1 MLAYLKNG
9 ASVALDFDDYYI
21 QEEWFGADDTLAFT
35 LPASHP
41 QLPDMMCQLSL
52 VDKESGQAFLIT
64 NVDEGDVKAKIDL
77 DEFREQ
83 MFLSYTNGSATAMA
97 TAQQVLPSGWS
108 VQDFSGSTAR
118 RTIEAEGA
126 TALEILQK
134 LPDTYGIAVRFDRKT
149 KRVLLRNPDTMA
161 PSGTYLT
168 EELNLRKRPVRSQTS
183 EGFATRLY
191 AVGKDGVTFASIN
204 GGKNYVENHEYS
216 DRVISAYWKDERYT
230 DPQSLL
236 DDAKKKLSDMAKPA
250 QSYEC
255 DVADLAKID
264 PARFGHLSMEMY
276 QAVTLLD
283 AERGTRLAHRVVQ
296 YKRYPHYP
304 EKNVVT
310 LSTLPGTISGKV
322 EQSYQ
327 AVTNQNSS
335 FQQQLAANLQGVAQ
349 TIVGAKGGSVKFI
362 QDEKGKPTGIL
373 FMDTEDEATAK
384 NILRINHMGL
394 AFSNNGSS
402 GPWTQAITIDGGL
415 ANQWIETWQLTASI
429 IVAGILQSRDGKSF
443 WNLDSGELKL
453 NGSFESSQGN
463 SKFIFENGLLQ
474 LSESD
479 DFIFKVFNGTGTG
492 IIHLKS
498 PKNGCLSEVSG
509 KRYAIFDK
517 TDTDDWQRVLSVDY
531 NFESKDANISLLGK
545 DLSQEGKSK
554 SIALGWST
562 LESGHYPCLFINGH
576 SVIHKEYSG
585 DVVCYAADL
594 PALKRIS
601 GNEVEFVYSSE
612 LKRYVL
618 SAKQKTTFA
627 ENQIREP
634 FKLEERSPLYE
645 RPQNFD

>member
-52 VDKESGQAFLIT
+52 TDKESGQAFLIT
-64 NVDEGDVKAKIDL
+64 NIDEGDVKAKIDL

-83 MFLSYTNGSATAMA
+83 MFLSYTNGSATALA

-362 QDEKGKPTGIL
+362 QDEKGKPTGVL

-443 WNLDSGELKL
+443 WNLDTGELNLNGVFTSLKGRMKAVLDGGSLSYYIDDALALDLDIGDDPLSKVLLRLNGDRTKCQLQANAVHIIAQDGKILGRMGVSEGLDGNL
-453 NGSFESSQGN
+453 NGSLYISRDGDAFHGVNLVSDKIMCG
-463 SKFIFENGLLQ
+463 IYLNGYPFAMS
-474 LSESD
+474 SESD
-479 DFIFKVFNGTGTG
+479 
-492 IIHLKS
+492 
-498 PKNGCLSEVSG
+498 PKPNVIC
-509 KRYAIFDK
+509 
-517 TDTDDWQRVLSVDY
+517 
-531 NFESKDANISLLGK
+531 
-545 DLSQEGKSK
+545 K
-554 SIALGWST
+554 SIQFDEYKGKKVSVEYNATIGKNIFV
-562 LESGHYPCLFINGH
+562 LE
-576 SVIHKEYSG
+576 
-585 DVVCYAADL
+585 
-594 PALKRIS
+594 
-601 GNEVEFVYSSE
+601 
-612 LKRYVL
+612 
-618 SAKQKTTFA
+618 
-627 ENQIREP
+627 
-634 FKLEERSPLYE
+634 
-645 RPQNFD
+645 

>member
-21 QEEWFGADDTLAFT
+21 QEEWFGADDALAFT

-52 VDKESGQAFLIT
+52 TDKESGQAFLIT
-64 NVDEGDVKAKIDL
+64 NIDEGDVKAKIDL

-149 KRVLLRNPDTMA
+149 KRVILRNPDTMA

-362 QDEKGKPTGIL
+362 QDEKGKPTGVL

-443 WNLDSGELKL
+443 WNLDTGELNL
-453 NGSFESSQGN
+453 NGVFTSLKGRMKAVLDGGSLSYYIDDALALDLDIGDDPL
-463 SKFIFENGLLQ
+463 SKVLLRLNGDRTKCQLQANGVYLVTQDGKVRGRMGVSEDLNGNGLTGY
-474 LSESD
+474 LSISRDGEAGHGIELISNSA
-479 DFIFKVFNGTGTG
+479 FTSIYVNG
-492 IIHLKS
+492 
-498 PKNGCLSEVSG
+498 
-509 KRYAIFDK
+509 
-517 TDTDDWQRVLSVDY
+517 
-531 NFESKDANISLLGK
+531 
-545 DLSQEGKSK
+545 
-554 SIALGWST
+554 
-562 LESGHYPCLFINGH
+562 YP
-576 SVIHKEYSG
+576 V
-585 DVVCYAADL
+585 
-594 PALKRIS
+594 
-601 GNEVEFVYSSE
+601 
-612 LKRYVL
+612 VL
-618 SAKQKTTFA
+618 SAGDGKPSITCGGIQFDEYKDKKVSVEYNATIGKNIFV
-627 ENQIREP
+627 
-634 FKLEERSPLYE
+634 LE
-645 RPQNFD
+645 

>member
-35 LPASHP
+35 LPTDHP
-41 QLPDMMCQLSL
+41 QLPDMICQLSL

-64 NVDEGDVKAKIDL
+64 NIDEGDVKAKIDL

-83 MFLSYTNGSATAMA
+83 MFLSYTNGSATALA
-97 TAQQVLPSGWS
+97 TAQQVLPAGWS
-108 VQDFSGSTAR
+108 VQDFSGSTTR

-149 KRVLLRNPDTMA
+149 KRVLLRNPDIMA

-183 EGFATRLY
+183 ESFATRLY

-204 GGKNYVENHEYS
+204 SGKNYVENHEYS

-236 DDAKKKLSDMAKPA
+236 DDAKKKLSEMAKPA

-264 PARFGHLSMEMY
+264 PTRFGHLSMEMY
-276 QAVTLLD
+276 QAVTLMD

-304 EKNVVT
+304 EKNTVT

-327 AVTNQNSS
+327 AVTNPNSS

-362 QDEKGKPTGIL
+362 QDEKGKPIGVL

-394 AFSNNGSS
+394 AFSNKGSS

-443 WNLDSGELKL
+443 WNLETGELVLDGAFTAVKGDYL
-453 NGSFESSQGN
+453 LKMSAAALELLKSEKRCLRIGDVPGDFGGGLEVASPLDDVNTRTLVSNSSVNIFSDEEIAASLRGDIN
-463 SKFIFENGLLQ
+463 ETGMLLLRSKKSQDIGVLMGLLDGINMG
-474 LSESD
+474 LSIYGGNPVIRLGGMNVLEKQGD
-479 DFIFKVFNGTGTG
+479 KINLGCTHIQNLNLMWYRLEDYGITVLGTPDTVKALNATEVK
-492 IIHLKS
+492 LK
-498 PKNGCLSEVSG
+498 
-509 KRYAIFDK
+509 
-517 TDTDDWQRVLSVDY
+517 
-531 NFESKDANISLLGK
+531 
-545 DLSQEGKSK
+545 
-554 SIALGWST
+554 
-562 LESGHYPCLFINGH
+562 
-576 SVIHKEYSG
+576 
-585 DVVCYAADL
+585 
-594 PALKRIS
+594 
-601 GNEVEFVYSSE
+601 
-612 LKRYVL
+612 
-618 SAKQKTTFA
+618 
-627 ENQIREP
+627 
-634 FKLEERSPLYE
+634 
-645 RPQNFD
+645 

>member
-9 ASVALDFDDYYI
+9 ASVALDCDDYYI
-21 QEEWFGADDTLAFT
+21 QEEWFGADDALAFT
-35 LPASHP
+35 LPAEHP

-52 VDKESGQAFLIT
+52 TDKESGQAFLIT
-64 NVDEGDVKAKIDL
+64 NIDEGDVKAKIDL

-83 MFLSYTNGSATAMA
+83 MFLSYTNGSATALA
-97 TAQQVLPSGWS
+97 TAQQVLPAGWS

-134 LPDTYGIAVRFDRKT
+134 LPDTYGIAVRFDRRT
-149 KRVLLRNPDTMA
+149 KRVLLRNPDAMA

-183 EGFATRLY
+183 ESFATRLY

-204 GGKNYVENHEYS
+204 SGKNYVENHEYS

-276 QAVTLLD
+276 QAVTLMD

-327 AVTNQNSS
+327 AVTNPNSS
-335 FQQQLAANLQGVAQ
+335 FQQQLASNLQGVAQ

-362 QDEKGKPTGIL
+362 QDEKGKPIGVL
-373 FMDTEDEATAK
+373 FMDTDNEATAK
-384 NILRINHMGL
+384 NIIRINHMGL
-394 AFSNNGSS
+394 AFSNKGSS

-443 WNLDSGELKL
+443 WNLETGELVLDGTFAAVK
-453 NGSFESSQGN
+453 GDY
-463 SKFIFENGLLQ
+463 LLKMSAAA
-474 LSESD
+474 LEL
-479 DFIFKVFNGTGTG
+479 
-492 IIHLKS
+492 LK
-498 PKNGCLSEVSG
+498 SG
-509 KRYAIFDK
+509 KRCLRIGDVAGDVGGGLEVTSPLDDVNTRTSVSHSRVDIFSN
-517 TDTDDWQRVLSVDY
+517 REIL
-531 NFESKDANISLLGK
+531 ASL
-545 DLSQEGKSK
+545 
-554 SIALGWST
+554 
-562 LESGHYPCLFINGH
+562 
-576 SVIHKEYSG
+576 SG
-585 DVVCYAADL
+585 DINETGMLLLRSKKSQDIGVLMGLLDGINMGLSIYGGNPVIRLGGMNVLEKQGDKINLGCTHIQNLNLMWYRLEDYGITVL
-594 PALKRIS
+594 GTPDTVKAL
-601 GNEVEFVYSSE
+601 NATEVK
-612 LKRYVL
+612 LK
-618 SAKQKTTFA
+618 
-627 ENQIREP
+627 
-634 FKLEERSPLYE
+634 
-645 RPQNFD
+645 

>member
-52 VDKESGQAFLIT
+52 TDKESGQAFLIT
-64 NVDEGDVKAKIDL
+64 NIDEGDVKAKIDL

-168 EELNLRKRPVRSQTS
+168 EELNLRKRPVRSQSS
-183 EGFATRLY
+183 ESFATRLY

-327 AVTNQNSS
+327 AVTNPNSS

-362 QDEKGKPTGIL
+362 QDEKGKPTGVL

-443 WNLDSGELKL
+443 WNLDTGELNL
-453 NGSFESSQGN
+453 NGVFTSLKGRMKAVLDGGSLSYYIDDALALDLDIGDDPLSKVLLRLNGDRTKCQLQANAVHIITQGGKILGRMGVSEGLDGN
-463 SKFIFENGLLQ
+463 LNGNLYISRDGDAFHGVNLVSDKIMCGIY
-474 LSESD
+474 LNGYPFAMSSESD
-479 DFIFKVFNGTGTG
+479 
-492 IIHLKS
+492 
-498 PKNGCLSEVSG
+498 PKPNVIC
-509 KRYAIFDK
+509 
-517 TDTDDWQRVLSVDY
+517 
-531 NFESKDANISLLGK
+531 
-545 DLSQEGKSK
+545 K
-554 SIALGWST
+554 SIQFDEYKDKKVSVEYNATIGKNIFV
-562 LESGHYPCLFINGH
+562 LE
-576 SVIHKEYSG
+576 
-585 DVVCYAADL
+585 
-594 PALKRIS
+594 
-601 GNEVEFVYSSE
+601 
-612 LKRYVL
+612 
-618 SAKQKTTFA
+618 
-627 ENQIREP
+627 
-634 FKLEERSPLYE
+634 
-645 RPQNFD
+645 

>member
-21 QEEWFGADDTLAFT
+21 QEEWFGADDTLAFA
-35 LPASHP
+35 LPPDHP

-52 VDKESGQAFLIT
+52 TDKESGQAFLIT
-64 NVDEGDVKAKIDL
+64 NIDEGDVKAKIDL

-83 MFLSYTNGSATAMA
+83 MFLPYTNGSATALA
-97 TAQQVLPSGWS
+97 TAQQVLPAGWS

-204 GGKNYVENHEYS
+204 SGKNYVENHEYS

-276 QAVTLLD
+276 QAVTLMD

-327 AVTNQNSS
+327 AVTNPNSS
-335 FQQQLAANLQGVAQ
+335 FQQQLASNLQGVAQ

-394 AFSNNGSS
+394 AFSNKGSS

-443 WNLDSGELKL
+443 WNLDTGEIVLDGTFTAVKGDYLLKMSAAALELLERGKRCLRIGDVPGDFGGGLEVTSPLDDVNTRTLVSDSSVDIFSDKEIVASLSGDINETGMLL
-453 NGSFESSQGN
+453 LSSKKSQDIGVLM
-463 SKFIFENGLLQ
+463 GLLDGINMGISIYGGNPVIRLGGMNVLEKQ
-474 LSESD
+474 GDKINLGCTHIQNLNLMWYRLED
-479 DFIFKVFNGTGTG
+479 YGITVLGTPDTVKALNATEVK
-492 IIHLKS
+492 LK
-498 PKNGCLSEVSG
+498 
-509 KRYAIFDK
+509 
-517 TDTDDWQRVLSVDY
+517 
-531 NFESKDANISLLGK
+531 
-545 DLSQEGKSK
+545 
-554 SIALGWST
+554 
-562 LESGHYPCLFINGH
+562 
-576 SVIHKEYSG
+576 
-585 DVVCYAADL
+585 
-594 PALKRIS
+594 
-601 GNEVEFVYSSE
+601 
-612 LKRYVL
+612 
-618 SAKQKTTFA
+618 
-627 ENQIREP
+627 
-634 FKLEERSPLYE
+634 
-645 RPQNFD
+645 

>member
-52 VDKESGQAFLIT
+52 TDKESGQAFLIT
-64 NVDEGDVKAKIDL
+64 NIDEGDVKAKIDL

-83 MFLSYTNGSATAMA
+83 MFLSYTNGSATALA

-168 EELNLRKRPVRSQTS
+168 EELNLRKRPVRSQSS
-183 EGFATRLY
+183 ESFATRLY

-264 PARFGHLSMEMY
+264 PARFGHLSMAMY

-283 AERGTRLAHRVVQ
+283 AERGTRLTHRVVQ

-327 AVTNQNSS
+327 AVTNPNSS

-362 QDEKGKPTGIL
+362 QDEKGKPTGVL

-443 WNLDSGELKL
+443 WNLDTGELNL
-453 NGSFESSQGN
+453 NGVFTSLKGRMKAVLDGGSLSYYIDDALALDLDIGDDPLSKVLLRLNGDRTKCQLQANAVHIITQDGKILGRMGVSEGLDGN
-463 SKFIFENGLLQ
+463 LNGNLYISRDGDAFHGVNLVSDKIMCGIY
-474 LSESD
+474 LNGYPFAMSSESD
-479 DFIFKVFNGTGTG
+479 PKPNVIC
-492 IIHLKS
+492 KS
-498 PKNGCLSEVSG
+498 
-509 KRYAIFDK
+509 IQFDK
-517 TDTDDWQRVLSVDY
+517 YKDKKVSVEYNATIGKNIFVL
-531 NFESKDANISLLGK
+531 E
-545 DLSQEGKSK
+545 
-554 SIALGWST
+554 
-562 LESGHYPCLFINGH
+562 
-576 SVIHKEYSG
+576 
-585 DVVCYAADL
+585 
-594 PALKRIS
+594 
-601 GNEVEFVYSSE
+601 
-612 LKRYVL
+612 
-618 SAKQKTTFA
+618 
-627 ENQIREP
+627 
-634 FKLEERSPLYE
+634 
-645 RPQNFD
+645 

>member
-35 LPASHP
+35 LPAGHP

-126 TALEILQK
+126 TALEILQQ

-149 KRVLLRNPDTMA
+149 KRVLLRNPDNMA

-183 EGFATRLY
+183 ESFATRLY

-204 GGKNYVENHEYS
+204 SGKNYVENHEYS

-236 DDAKKKLSDMAKPA
+236 DDAKKKLSEMAKPA

-276 QAVTLLD
+276 QAVTLMD

-327 AVTNQNSS
+327 AVTNPNSS

-362 QDEKGKPTGIL
+362 QDEKGKPIGVL

-394 AFSNNGSS
+394 AFSNKGSS

-443 WNLDSGELKL
+443 WNLDTGELVLDGTFTAVK
-453 NGSFESSQGN
+453 GGY
-463 SKFIFENGLLQ
+463 LLKMSAAA
-474 LSESD
+474 LEL
-479 DFIFKVFNGTGTG
+479 
-492 IIHLKS
+492 LK
-498 PKNGCLSEVSG
+498 SG
-509 KRYAIFDK
+509 KR
-517 TDTDDWQRVLSVDY
+517 
-531 NFESKDANISLLGK
+531 
-545 DLSQEGKSK
+545 
-554 SIALGWST
+554 
-562 LESGHYPCLFINGH
+562 CLRI
-576 SVIHKEYSG
+576 G
-585 DVVCYAADL
+585 DVPGDFGGGL
-594 PALKRIS
+594 
-601 GNEVEFVYSSE
+601 EV
-612 LKRYVL
+612 
-618 SAKQKTTFA
+618 A
-627 ENQIREP
+627 
-634 FKLEERSPLYE
+634 SPLDDVNTRTLVSNSSVNIFSDKEIVASLRGDINETGMLLLHSKKSQDVGVLMGLLDGINMGLSIYGGNPVIRLGGMNVLE
-645 RPQNFD
+645 KQGDKIKLGCTHIQNLNLMWYRLEDYGITVLGTPDTVKALNATEVKLK

>member
-1 MLAYLKNG
+1 MLCYLKNG

-52 VDKESGQAFLIT
+52 TDKESGQAFLIT
-64 NVDEGDVKAKIDL
+64 NIDEGDVKAKIDL

-168 EELNLRKRPVRSQTS
+168 EELNLRKRPVRSQSS
-183 EGFATRLY
+183 ESFATRLY

-264 PARFGHLSMEMY
+264 PTRFGHLSMEMY
-276 QAVTLLD
+276 QAVTLMD

-443 WNLDSGELKL
+443 WNLDTGEISL
-453 NGSFESSQGN
+453 NGEMNSYGKLLESETRHRIFKGGFASYLDGQATFYVSVSKKSNGTSQSIIN
-463 SKFIFENGLLQ
+463 LYANGKSGMEIEPYVIRF
-474 LSESD
+474 LSESGSILSLNSLV
-479 DFIFKVFNGTGTG
+479 FQSYGKVFAGCGADRIPFVNIERFVFQGRTAKWEQGNDG
-492 IIHLKS
+492 KYHL
-498 PKNGCLSEVSG
+498 V
-509 KRYAIFDK
+509 AI
-517 TDTDDWQRVLSVDY
+517 
-531 NFESKDANISLLGK
+531 
-545 DLSQEGKSK
+545 
-554 SIALGWST
+554 
-562 LESGHYPCLFINGH
+562 
-576 SVIHKEYSG
+576 
-585 DVVCYAADL
+585 
-594 PALKRIS
+594 
-601 GNEVEFVYSSE
+601 
-612 LKRYVL
+612 
-618 SAKQKTTFA
+618 
-627 ENQIREP
+627 
-634 FKLEERSPLYE
+634 
-645 RPQNFD
+645 

>member
-35 LPASHP
+35 LPADHP

-52 VDKESGQAFLIT
+52 TDKESGQAFLIT
-64 NVDEGDVKAKIDL
+64 NIDEGDVKAKIDL

-83 MFLSYTNGSATAMA
+83 MFLPYTNGSATALA
-97 TAQQVLPSGWS
+97 TAQQVLPAEWS

-134 LPDTYGIAVRFDRKT
+134 LPDTYGIAVRFDRRT

-183 EGFATRLY
+183 ESFATRLY

-204 GGKNYVENHEYS
+204 SGKNYVENHEYS

-276 QAVTLLD
+276 QAVTLMD

-327 AVTNQNSS
+327 AVTNPNSS

-362 QDEKGKPTGIL
+362 QDEKGKPIGVL

-384 NILRINHMGL
+384 NIIRINHMGL
-394 AFSNNGSS
+394 AFSNKGNS

-443 WNLDSGELKL
+443 WNLETGELNLNGVFKNEDEEGFSVMMDAGQFDMYYKDTLVGRVGTTSSNSVGGSAQYYSFEKQNGQAKYSSRSDHFGHHVNREGTLQSLGSLTNSGYGGGLSLISLNMAHGMMMNFRESQEPEISLDRKIVAESRDGKL
-453 NGSFESSQGN
+453 NVYAE
-463 SKFIFENGLLQ
+463 KINGKEAGWILLQ
-474 LSESD
+474 D
-479 DFIFKVFNGTGTG
+479 YG
-492 IIHLKS
+492 I
-498 PKNGCLSEVSG
+498 
-509 KRYAIFDK
+509 
-517 TDTDDWQRVLSVDY
+517 
-531 NFESKDANISLLGK
+531 
-545 DLSQEGKSK
+545 
-554 SIALGWST
+554 
-562 LESGHYPCLFINGH
+562 
-576 SVIHKEYSG
+576 
-585 DVVCYAADL
+585 
-594 PALKRIS
+594 
-601 GNEVEFVYSSE
+601 
-612 LKRYVL
+612 YVL
-618 SAKQKTTFA
+618 GSTDASAFSGVPTRKI
-627 ENQIREP
+627 N
-634 FKLEERSPLYE
+634 Y
-645 RPQNFD
+645 

>member
-35 LPASHP
+35 LPADHP

-52 VDKESGQAFLIT
+52 TDKESGQAFLIT
-64 NVDEGDVKAKIDL
+64 NIDEGDVKAKIDL

-83 MFLSYTNGSATAMA
+83 MFLSYTNGSATALA
-97 TAQQVLPSGWS
+97 TAQQVLPAGWS

-134 LPDTYGIAVRFDRKT
+134 LPDTYGIAVRFDRRT
-149 KRVLLRNPDTMA
+149 KRVLLRNPDAMA

-183 EGFATRLY
+183 ESFATRLY

-204 GGKNYVENHEYS
+204 SGKNYVENHEYS

-236 DDAKKKLSDMAKPA
+236 DDAKKKLSEMAKPA

-276 QAVTLLD
+276 QAVTLMD

-327 AVTNQNSS
+327 AVTNPNSS

-394 AFSNNGSS
+394 AFSNKGSS

-443 WNLDSGELKL
+443 WNLDTGEIVLDGTFTAVKGDYLLKMSAAAL
-453 NGSFESSQGN
+453 E
-463 SKFIFENGLLQ
+463 LL
-474 LSESD
+474 
-479 DFIFKVFNGTGTG
+479 K
-492 IIHLKS
+492 
-498 PKNGCLSEVSG
+498 SG
-509 KRYAIFDK
+509 KRCLRIGDVAGDVGGGLEVTSPLDDVNTRTRVSNSSVNIFSDK
-517 TDTDDWQRVLSVDY
+517 
-531 NFESKDANISLLGK
+531 EIAASL
-545 DLSQEGKSK
+545 
-554 SIALGWST
+554 
-562 LESGHYPCLFINGH
+562 
-576 SVIHKEYSG
+576 SG
-585 DVVCYAADL
+585 DINETGMLLLRSKKSQDISVLMGLLDGINMGLSIYGGNPVIRLGGMNVLEKQGDKINLGCTHIQNLNLMWYRLEDYGITVL
-594 PALKRIS
+594 GTPDTVKAL
-601 GNEVEFVYSSE
+601 NATEVK
-612 LKRYVL
+612 LK
-618 SAKQKTTFA
+618 
-627 ENQIREP
+627 
-634 FKLEERSPLYE
+634 
-645 RPQNFD
+645 

>member
-35 LPASHP
+35 LPADHP

-52 VDKESGQAFLIT
+52 TDKESGQAFLIT
-64 NVDEGDVKAKIDL
+64 NIDEGDVKAKIDL

-83 MFLSYTNGSATAMA
+83 MFLSYTNGSTTALA
-97 TAQQVLPSGWS
+97 TAQQVLPAGWS

-134 LPDTYGIAVRFDRKT
+134 LPDTYGIAVRFDRRT

-183 EGFATRLY
+183 ESFATRLY

-204 GGKNYVENHEYS
+204 SGKNYVENHEYS

-236 DDAKKKLSDMAKPA
+236 DDAKKKLSEMAKPA

-276 QAVTLLD
+276 QAVTLMD

-327 AVTNQNSS
+327 AVTNHNSS

-362 QDEKGKPTGIL
+362 QDEKGKPIGVL

-384 NILRINHMGL
+384 NIIRINHMGL
-394 AFSNNGSS
+394 AFSNKGSS

-443 WNLDSGELKL
+443 WNLETGELVL
-453 NGSFESSQGN
+453 DG
-463 SKFIFENGLLQ
+463 IFTAVKGGYLLKMSAAA
-474 LSESD
+474 LEL
-479 DFIFKVFNGTGTG
+479 
-492 IIHLKS
+492 LK
-498 PKNGCLSEVSG
+498 SG
-509 KRYAIFDK
+509 KRCLRIGDVAGNVGGGLEV
-517 TDTDDWQRVLSVDY
+517 TSPLDDVNTRTLVSDSSVDIFSDKEIVASLRGDI
-531 NFESKDANISLLGK
+531 NETGMLLLSSKKSQDISVLMGLLDGINMG
-545 DLSQEGKSK
+545 LSIYGGNPVIRLGGMNVLEKQGDKINLGCTHIQNLNLMWYRLEDYGITVLGTPDTVK
-554 SIALGWST
+554 ALNAT
-562 LESGHYPCLFINGH
+562 E
-576 SVIHKEYSG
+576 VK
-585 DVVCYAADL
+585 
-594 PALKRIS
+594 LK
-601 GNEVEFVYSSE
+601 
-612 LKRYVL
+612 
-618 SAKQKTTFA
+618 
-627 ENQIREP
+627 
-634 FKLEERSPLYE
+634 
-645 RPQNFD
+645 

>member
-21 QEEWFGADDTLAFT
+21 QEEWFGADDALAFT
-35 LPASHP
+35 LPAEHP

-52 VDKESGQAFLIT
+52 TDKESGQAFLIT
-64 NVDEGDVKAKIDL
+64 NIDEGDVKAKIDL

-83 MFLSYTNGSATAMA
+83 MFLSYTNGSATALA
-97 TAQQVLPSGWS
+97 TAQQVLPAGWS

-204 GGKNYVENHEYS
+204 SGKNYVENHEYS

-276 QAVTLLD
+276 QAVTLMD

-327 AVTNQNSS
+327 AVTNPNSS
-335 FQQQLAANLQGVAQ
+335 FQQQLASNLQGVAQ

-394 AFSNNGSS
+394 AFSNKGSS

-443 WNLDSGELKL
+443 WNLDTGEIVLDGTFTAVKGDYLLKMSAAALELLERGKRCLRIGDVPGDFGGGLEVTSPLDDVNTRTLVSDSSVDIFSDKEIVASLSGDINETGMLL
-453 NGSFESSQGN
+453 LSSKKSQDIGVLM
-463 SKFIFENGLLQ
+463 GLLDGINMGISIYGGNPVIRLGGMNVLEKQ
-474 LSESD
+474 GDKINLGCTHIQNLNLMWYRLED
-479 DFIFKVFNGTGTG
+479 YGITVLGTPDTVKALNATEVK
-492 IIHLKS
+492 LK
-498 PKNGCLSEVSG
+498 
-509 KRYAIFDK
+509 
-517 TDTDDWQRVLSVDY
+517 
-531 NFESKDANISLLGK
+531 
-545 DLSQEGKSK
+545 
-554 SIALGWST
+554 
-562 LESGHYPCLFINGH
+562 
-576 SVIHKEYSG
+576 
-585 DVVCYAADL
+585 
-594 PALKRIS
+594 
-601 GNEVEFVYSSE
+601 
-612 LKRYVL
+612 
-618 SAKQKTTFA
+618 
-627 ENQIREP
+627 
-634 FKLEERSPLYE
+634 
-645 RPQNFD
+645 

>member
-35 LPASHP
+35 LPADHP

-52 VDKESGQAFLIT
+52 TDKESGQAFLIT
-64 NVDEGDVKAKIDL
+64 NIDEGDVKAKIDL

-83 MFLSYTNGSATAMA
+83 MFLPYTNGSATAMA
-97 TAQQVLPSGWS
+97 TAQQVLPAGWS

-204 GGKNYVENHEYS
+204 SGKNYVENHEYS

-276 QAVTLLD
+276 QAVTLMD

-327 AVTNQNSS
+327 AVTNPNSS
-335 FQQQLAANLQGVAQ
+335 FQQQLASNLQGVAQ

-394 AFSNNGSS
+394 AFSNKGSS

-443 WNLDSGELKL
+443 WNLDTGEIVLDGTFSAVKEDYLLKMSAAALELLKKGKRCLRIGDVPGDFGGGLEVTSPLDDVNTRTSVSHSRVDIFSNREILASLSGDINETGMLLLRSKK
-453 NGSFESSQGN
+453 SQDIGVLM
-463 SKFIFENGLLQ
+463 GLLDGINMG
-474 LSESD
+474 LSIYGGNPVIRLGGMNVLEKQGD
-479 DFIFKVFNGTGTG
+479 KINLGCTHIQNLNLMWYRLEDYGITVLGTPDTVKALNATEVK
-492 IIHLKS
+492 LK
-498 PKNGCLSEVSG
+498 
-509 KRYAIFDK
+509 
-517 TDTDDWQRVLSVDY
+517 
-531 NFESKDANISLLGK
+531 
-545 DLSQEGKSK
+545 
-554 SIALGWST
+554 
-562 LESGHYPCLFINGH
+562 
-576 SVIHKEYSG
+576 
-585 DVVCYAADL
+585 
-594 PALKRIS
+594 
-601 GNEVEFVYSSE
+601 
-612 LKRYVL
+612 
-618 SAKQKTTFA
+618 
-627 ENQIREP
+627 
-634 FKLEERSPLYE
+634 
-645 RPQNFD
+645 

>member
-35 LPASHP
+35 LPADHP

-52 VDKESGQAFLIT
+52 TDKESGQAFLIT
-64 NVDEGDVKAKIDL
+64 NIDEGDVKAKIDL

-83 MFLSYTNGSATAMA
+83 MFLSYTNGSATALA

-108 VQDFSGSTAR
+108 VQDFSGSTVR

-183 EGFATRLY
+183 ESFATRLY

-204 GGKNYVENHEYS
+204 SGKNYVENHEYS

-276 QAVTLLD
+276 QAVTLMD

-327 AVTNQNSS
+327 AVTNPNSS
-335 FQQQLAANLQGVAQ
+335 FQQQLASNLQGVAQ

-362 QDEKGKPTGIL
+362 QDEKGKPNGIL

-394 AFSNNGSS
+394 AFSNKGSS

-443 WNLDSGELKL
+443 WNLETGELVLDGAFTAVK
-453 NGSFESSQGN
+453 GN
-463 SKFIFENGLLQ
+463 YLLKMSAAA
-474 LSESD
+474 LEL
-479 DFIFKVFNGTGTG
+479 
-492 IIHLKS
+492 LK
-498 PKNGCLSEVSG
+498 SG
-509 KRYAIFDK
+509 KRCLRIGDVAGDAGGGLEV
-517 TDTDDWQRVLSVDY
+517 TSPLDDVNTRTLVRNSSVDI
-531 NFESKDANISLLGK
+531 FSDKEIVASL
-545 DLSQEGKSK
+545 
-554 SIALGWST
+554 
-562 LESGHYPCLFINGH
+562 
-576 SVIHKEYSG
+576 SG
-585 DVVCYAADL
+585 DINETGMLLLSSKKSQDISVLMGLLDGINMGLSIYGGNPVIRLGGMNVLEKQGDKINLGCTHIQNLNLIWYRLEDYGITVL
-594 PALKRIS
+594 GTPDTVKAL
-601 GNEVEFVYSSE
+601 NATEVK
-612 LKRYVL
+612 LK
-618 SAKQKTTFA
+618 
-627 ENQIREP
+627 
-634 FKLEERSPLYE
+634 
-645 RPQNFD
+645 

>member
-35 LPASHP
+35 LPADHP

-52 VDKESGQAFLIT
+52 TDKESGQAFLIT
-64 NVDEGDVKAKIDL
+64 NIDEGDVKAKIDL

-83 MFLSYTNGSATAMA
+83 MFLSYTNGSTTALA
-97 TAQQVLPSGWS
+97 TAQQVLPAGWS

-134 LPDTYGIAVRFDRKT
+134 LPDTYGIAVRFDRRT
-149 KRVLLRNPDTMA
+149 KRVLLRNPDAMA

-183 EGFATRLY
+183 ESFATRLY

-204 GGKNYVENHEYS
+204 SGKNYVENHEYS

-236 DDAKKKLSDMAKPA
+236 DDAKKKLSEMAKPA

-264 PARFGHLSMEMY
+264 PTRFGHLSMEMY
-276 QAVTLLD
+276 QAVTLMD

-327 AVTNQNSS
+327 AVTNPNSS

-394 AFSNNGSS
+394 AFSNKGSS

-443 WNLDSGELKL
+443 WNLDTGEIVLDGTFTAVKGDYLLKMSAAAL
-453 NGSFESSQGN
+453 E
-463 SKFIFENGLLQ
+463 LL
-474 LSESD
+474 
-479 DFIFKVFNGTGTG
+479 K
-492 IIHLKS
+492 
-498 PKNGCLSEVSG
+498 SG
-509 KRYAIFDK
+509 KRCLRIGDVAGDVGGGLEVTSPLDDVNTRTRVSNSSVNIFSDK
-517 TDTDDWQRVLSVDY
+517 
-531 NFESKDANISLLGK
+531 EIAASL
-545 DLSQEGKSK
+545 
-554 SIALGWST
+554 
-562 LESGHYPCLFINGH
+562 
-576 SVIHKEYSG
+576 SG
-585 DVVCYAADL
+585 DINETGMLLLRSKKSQDISVLMGLLDGINMGLSIYGGNPVIRLGGMNVLEKQGDKINLGCTHIQNLNLMWYRLEDYGITVL
-594 PALKRIS
+594 GTPDTVKAL
-601 GNEVEFVYSSE
+601 NATEVK
-612 LKRYVL
+612 LK
-618 SAKQKTTFA
+618 
-627 ENQIREP
+627 
-634 FKLEERSPLYE
+634 
-645 RPQNFD
+645 

>member
-35 LPASHP
+35 LPADHP

-52 VDKESGQAFLIT
+52 TDKESGQAFLIT
-64 NVDEGDVKAKIDL
+64 NIDEGDVKAKIDL

-83 MFLSYTNGSATAMA
+83 MFLPYTNGSATALA
-97 TAQQVLPSGWS
+97 TAQQVLPAEWS

-134 LPDTYGIAVRFDRKT
+134 LPDTYGIAVRFDRRT

-183 EGFATRLY
+183 ESFATRLY

-204 GGKNYVENHEYS
+204 SGKNYVENHEYS

-276 QAVTLLD
+276 QAVTLMD

-327 AVTNQNSS
+327 AVTNPNSS

-362 QDEKGKPTGIL
+362 QDEKGKPIGVL

-384 NILRINHMGL
+384 NIIRINHMGL
-394 AFSNNGSS
+394 AFSNKGNS

-443 WNLDSGELKL
+443 WNLETGELNLNGVFKNEDEEGFSVMMDAGQFDMYYKDTLVGRVGTTSSNSVGGSAQYYSFEKQNGQAKYSSRSDHFGHHVNREGTLQSLGSLTNSGYGGGLSLISLNMAHGMMMNFRESQEPEISLDRKIVAESRDGKL
-453 NGSFESSQGN
+453 NVYAE
-463 SKFIFENGLLQ
+463 KINGKEAGWILLQ
-474 LSESD
+474 D
-479 DFIFKVFNGTGTG
+479 YG
-492 IIHLKS
+492 I
-498 PKNGCLSEVSG
+498 
-509 KRYAIFDK
+509 
-517 TDTDDWQRVLSVDY
+517 
-531 NFESKDANISLLGK
+531 
-545 DLSQEGKSK
+545 
-554 SIALGWST
+554 
-562 LESGHYPCLFINGH
+562 
-576 SVIHKEYSG
+576 
-585 DVVCYAADL
+585 
-594 PALKRIS
+594 
-601 GNEVEFVYSSE
+601 
-612 LKRYVL
+612 YVL
-618 SAKQKTTFA
+618 GSTDASAFSGVP
-627 ENQIREP
+627 IRE
-634 FKLEERSPLYE
+634 EEVVP
-645 RPQNFD
+645 

>member
-35 LPASHP
+35 LPADHP

-52 VDKESGQAFLIT
+52 TDKESGQAFLIT
-64 NVDEGDVKAKIDL
+64 NIDEGDVKAKIDL

-83 MFLSYTNGSATAMA
+83 MFLSYTNGSATALA
-97 TAQQVLPSGWS
+97 TAQQVLPAGWS

-134 LPDTYGIAVRFDRKT
+134 LPDTYGIAVRFDRRT
-149 KRVLLRNPDTMA
+149 KRVLLRNPDAMA

-183 EGFATRLY
+183 ESFATRLY

-204 GGKNYVENHEYS
+204 SGKNYVENHEYS

-236 DDAKKKLSDMAKPA
+236 DDAKKKLSEMAKPA

-276 QAVTLLD
+276 QAVTLMD

-327 AVTNQNSS
+327 AVTNPNSS

-362 QDEKGKPTGIL
+362 QDEKGKPIGVL
-373 FMDTEDEATAK
+373 FMDTDNEATAK
-384 NILRINHMGL
+384 NIIRINHMGL
-394 AFSNNGSS
+394 AFSNKGSS

-443 WNLDSGELKL
+443 WNLETGELVLDGTFAAVK
-453 NGSFESSQGN
+453 GDY
-463 SKFIFENGLLQ
+463 LLKMSAAA
-474 LSESD
+474 LEL
-479 DFIFKVFNGTGTG
+479 
-492 IIHLKS
+492 LK
-498 PKNGCLSEVSG
+498 SG
-509 KRYAIFDK
+509 KRCLRIGDVAGDVGGGLEVTSPLDDVNTRTSVSHSRVDIFSDK
-517 TDTDDWQRVLSVDY
+517 EIV
-531 NFESKDANISLLGK
+531 ASL
-545 DLSQEGKSK
+545 
-554 SIALGWST
+554 
-562 LESGHYPCLFINGH
+562 
-576 SVIHKEYSG
+576 SG
-585 DVVCYAADL
+585 DINETGMLLLSSKKSQDIGVLMGLLDGINMGLSIYGGNPVIRLGGMNVLEKQGDKINLGCTHIQNLNLMWYRLEDYGITVL
-594 PALKRIS
+594 GTPDTVKAL
-601 GNEVEFVYSSE
+601 NATEVK
-612 LKRYVL
+612 LK
-618 SAKQKTTFA
+618 
-627 ENQIREP
+627 
-634 FKLEERSPLYE
+634 
-645 RPQNFD
+645 

>member
-52 VDKESGQAFLIT
+52 TDKESGQAFLIT
-64 NVDEGDVKAKIDL
+64 NIDEGDVKAKIDL

-83 MFLSYTNGSATAMA
+83 MFLSYTNSSATAMA
-97 TAQQVLPSGWS
+97 TAQQMLPSGWS

-149 KRVLLRNPDTMA
+149 KRVLLRNPDNMA

-168 EELNLRKRPVRSQTS
+168 EELNLRKRPVRSQSS

-327 AVTNQNSS
+327 AVTNPNSS

-373 FMDTEDEATAK
+373 FMDTDNEATAK
-384 NILRINHMGL
+384 NIIRINHMGL

-429 IVAGILQSRDGKSF
+429 IVAGIRQSRDGKSF
-443 WNLDSGELKL
+443 WNLDTGELNL
-453 NGSFESSQGN
+453 NGVFTSLKGRMKAVLDGGSLSYYIDDALALDLDIGDDPLSKVLLRLNGDRTKCQLQANAVHIITQDGKILGRMGVSEGLDGN
-463 SKFIFENGLLQ
+463 LNGNLYISRDGDAFHGVNLVSDKIMCGIY
-474 LSESD
+474 LNGYPFAMSSESD
-479 DFIFKVFNGTGTG
+479 
-492 IIHLKS
+492 
-498 PKNGCLSEVSG
+498 PKPNVIC
-509 KRYAIFDK
+509 
-517 TDTDDWQRVLSVDY
+517 
-531 NFESKDANISLLGK
+531 
-545 DLSQEGKSK
+545 K
-554 SIALGWST
+554 SIQFDEYKDKKVSVEYNAAIGKNIFV
-562 LESGHYPCLFINGH
+562 LE
-576 SVIHKEYSG
+576 
-585 DVVCYAADL
+585 
-594 PALKRIS
+594 
-601 GNEVEFVYSSE
+601 
-612 LKRYVL
+612 
-618 SAKQKTTFA
+618 
-627 ENQIREP
+627 
-634 FKLEERSPLYE
+634 
-645 RPQNFD
+645 

>member
-35 LPASHP
+35 LPADHP

-52 VDKESGQAFLIT
+52 TDKESGQAFLIT
-64 NVDEGDVKAKIDL
+64 NIDEGDVKAKIDL

-83 MFLSYTNGSATAMA
+83 MFLSYTNGSATALA
-97 TAQQVLPSGWS
+97 TAQQVLPAGWS

-134 LPDTYGIAVRFDRKT
+134 LPDTYGIAVRFDRRT
-149 KRVLLRNPDTMA
+149 KRVLLRNPDAMA

-183 EGFATRLY
+183 ESFATRLY

-204 GGKNYVENHEYS
+204 SGKNYVENHEYS

-236 DDAKKKLSDMAKPA
+236 DDAKKKLSEMAKPA

-264 PARFGHLSMEMY
+264 PTRFGHLSMEMY
-276 QAVTLLD
+276 QAVTLMD

-327 AVTNQNSS
+327 AVTNPNSS

-362 QDEKGKPTGIL
+362 QDEKGKPIGVL

-394 AFSNNGSS
+394 AFSNKGSS

-443 WNLDSGELKL
+443 WNLETGELNLNGVFKNEDEEGFSVMMDAGQFDMYYKDTLVGRVGTTSSNSVGGSAQYYSLEKQNGQAKYSSRSDHFGHHVNREGTLQSLGSLTNFGYGGGLSLFSLNMAHGMMMNFRESQEPEISLDKKIVAESRDGKL
-453 NGSFESSQGN
+453 NVYAE
-463 SKFIFENGLLQ
+463 KINGKETGWILLQ
-474 LSESD
+474 D
-479 DFIFKVFNGTGTG
+479 YG
-492 IIHLKS
+492 I
-498 PKNGCLSEVSG
+498 
-509 KRYAIFDK
+509 
-517 TDTDDWQRVLSVDY
+517 
-531 NFESKDANISLLGK
+531 
-545 DLSQEGKSK
+545 
-554 SIALGWST
+554 
-562 LESGHYPCLFINGH
+562 
-576 SVIHKEYSG
+576 
-585 DVVCYAADL
+585 
-594 PALKRIS
+594 
-601 GNEVEFVYSSE
+601 
-612 LKRYVL
+612 YVL
-618 SAKQKTTFA
+618 GSTDASAFSGVPTRK
-627 ENQIREP
+627 
-634 FKLEERSPLYE
+634 EEVAP
-645 RPQNFD
+645 

>member
-9 ASVALDFDDYYI
+9 ASVALDCDDYYI

-35 LPASHP
+35 LPADHP

-52 VDKESGQAFLIT
+52 TDKESGQAFLIT
-64 NVDEGDVKAKIDL
+64 NIDEGDVKAKIDL

-83 MFLSYTNGSATAMA
+83 MFLSYTNGSTTALA
-97 TAQQVLPSGWS
+97 TAQQVLPAGWS

-134 LPDTYGIAVRFDRKT
+134 LPDTYGIAVRFDRRT
-149 KRVLLRNPDTMA
+149 KRVLLRNPDAMA

-168 EELNLRKRPVRSQTS
+168 EELNLRKRPVRSQSS
-183 EGFATRLY
+183 ESFATRLY

-204 GGKNYVENHEYS
+204 SGKNYVENHEYS

-236 DDAKKKLSDMAKPA
+236 DDAKMKLSEMAKPA

-276 QAVTLLD
+276 QAVTLMD

-327 AVTNQNSS
+327 AVTNPNSS

-362 QDEKGKPTGIL
+362 QDEKGKPIGVL

-394 AFSNNGSS
+394 AFSNKGSS

-443 WNLDSGELKL
+443 WNLETGELVLDGIFTAVKGDYL
-453 NGSFESSQGN
+453 LKMSAAALELLQRGKRCLRIGDVAGNAGGGLEVTSPLDDVNTRTLVNHSSVNIFSDKEIVASLSGDIN
-463 SKFIFENGLLQ
+463 ETGMLLLHSKKSQDIGVLMGLLDGINMG
-474 LSESD
+474 LSIYGGNPVIRLGGMNVLEKQGD
-479 DFIFKVFNGTGTG
+479 KINLGCTHIQNLNLMWYRLEDYGITVLGTPDTVKALNATEVK
-492 IIHLKS
+492 LK
-498 PKNGCLSEVSG
+498 
-509 KRYAIFDK
+509 
-517 TDTDDWQRVLSVDY
+517 
-531 NFESKDANISLLGK
+531 
-545 DLSQEGKSK
+545 
-554 SIALGWST
+554 
-562 LESGHYPCLFINGH
+562 
-576 SVIHKEYSG
+576 
-585 DVVCYAADL
+585 
-594 PALKRIS
+594 
-601 GNEVEFVYSSE
+601 
-612 LKRYVL
+612 
-618 SAKQKTTFA
+618 
-627 ENQIREP
+627 
-634 FKLEERSPLYE
+634 
-645 RPQNFD
+645 

>member
-52 VDKESGQAFLIT
+52 TDKESGQAFLIT

-83 MFLSYTNGSATAMA
+83 MFLSYTNGSATALA

-168 EELNLRKRPVRSQTS
+168 EELNLRKRPVRSESS

-362 QDEKGKPTGIL
+362 QDEKGKPTGVL

-443 WNLDSGELKL
+443 WNLDTGELNL
-453 NGSFESSQGN
+453 NGVFTSLKGRMKAVLDGGSLSYYIDDALALDLDIGDDPLSKVLLRLNGDRTKCQLQANAVHIITQDGKILGRMGVSEGLDGN
-463 SKFIFENGLLQ
+463 LNGNLYISRDGDAFHGVNLVSDKIMCGIY
-474 LSESD
+474 LNGYPFAMSSESD
-479 DFIFKVFNGTGTG
+479 
-492 IIHLKS
+492 
-498 PKNGCLSEVSG
+498 PKPNVIC
-509 KRYAIFDK
+509 
-517 TDTDDWQRVLSVDY
+517 
-531 NFESKDANISLLGK
+531 
-545 DLSQEGKSK
+545 K
-554 SIALGWST
+554 SIQFDEYKDKKVSVEYNAAIGKNIFV
-562 LESGHYPCLFINGH
+562 LE
-576 SVIHKEYSG
+576 
-585 DVVCYAADL
+585 
-594 PALKRIS
+594 
-601 GNEVEFVYSSE
+601 
-612 LKRYVL
+612 
-618 SAKQKTTFA
+618 
-627 ENQIREP
+627 
-634 FKLEERSPLYE
+634 
-645 RPQNFD
+645 

>member
-21 QEEWFGADDTLAFT
+21 QEEWFGADDALAFT
-35 LPASHP
+35 LPADHP

-52 VDKESGQAFLIT
+52 TDKESGQAFLIT
-64 NVDEGDVKAKIDL
+64 NIDEGDVKAKIDL

-83 MFLSYTNGSATAMA
+83 MFLSYTNGSATALA
-97 TAQQVLPSGWS
+97 TAQQVLPAGWS

-134 LPDTYGIAVRFDRKT
+134 LPDTYGIAVRFDRRT

-204 GGKNYVENHEYS
+204 SGKNYVENHEYS

-276 QAVTLLD
+276 QAVTLMD

-327 AVTNQNSS
+327 AVTNPNSS
-335 FQQQLAANLQGVAQ
+335 FQQQLASNLQGVAQ

-394 AFSNNGSS
+394 AFSNKGSS

-443 WNLDSGELKL
+443 WNLETGELVLDGAFTAVK
-453 NGSFESSQGN
+453 GDY
-463 SKFIFENGLLQ
+463 LLKMSAAA
-474 LSESD
+474 LEL
-479 DFIFKVFNGTGTG
+479 
-492 IIHLKS
+492 LK
-498 PKNGCLSEVSG
+498 SG
-509 KRYAIFDK
+509 KRCLRIGDVPGDFGGGLEVTSPLDDVNTRTLVSDSSIDIFSDK
-517 TDTDDWQRVLSVDY
+517 EIV
-531 NFESKDANISLLGK
+531 ASL
-545 DLSQEGKSK
+545 
-554 SIALGWST
+554 
-562 LESGHYPCLFINGH
+562 
-576 SVIHKEYSG
+576 SG
-585 DVVCYAADL
+585 DINETGMLLLSSKKSQDIGVLMGLLDGINMGLSIYGGNPVIRLGGMNVLEKQGDKINLGCTHIQNLNLIWYRLEDYGITVL
-594 PALKRIS
+594 GTPDTVKAL
-601 GNEVEFVYSSE
+601 NATEVK
-612 LKRYVL
+612 LK
-618 SAKQKTTFA
+618 
-627 ENQIREP
+627 
-634 FKLEERSPLYE
+634 
-645 RPQNFD
+645 

>member
-35 LPASHP
+35 LPADHP

-52 VDKESGQAFLIT
+52 TDKESGQAFLIT
-64 NVDEGDVKAKIDL
+64 NIDEGDVKAKIDL

-83 MFLSYTNGSATAMA
+83 MFLSYTNGSATALA
-97 TAQQVLPSGWS
+97 TAQQVLPAGWS

-204 GGKNYVENHEYS
+204 SGKNYVENHEYS
-216 DRVISAYWKDERYT
+216 ERVISAYWKDERYT

-276 QAVTLLD
+276 QAVTLMD

-327 AVTNQNSS
+327 AVTNPNSS

-362 QDEKGKPTGIL
+362 QDEKGKPIGVL

-394 AFSNNGSS
+394 AFSNKGSS

-443 WNLDSGELKL
+443 WNLDTGEIVLDGTFTAVKGDYLLKMSAAAL
-453 NGSFESSQGN
+453 ELLKKGKRCLRIGDVPGDFGGGLEVTSPLDDVNTRTLVSDSSVDIFSDKEIVASLRGDIN
-463 SKFIFENGLLQ
+463 ETGMLLLSSKKSQDIGVLMGLLDGINMGISIYGGNPVIRLGGMNVLEKQ
-474 LSESD
+474 GDKINLGCTHIQNLNLMWYRLED
-479 DFIFKVFNGTGTG
+479 YGITVLGTPDTVKALNATEVK
-492 IIHLKS
+492 LK
-498 PKNGCLSEVSG
+498 
-509 KRYAIFDK
+509 
-517 TDTDDWQRVLSVDY
+517 
-531 NFESKDANISLLGK
+531 
-545 DLSQEGKSK
+545 
-554 SIALGWST
+554 
-562 LESGHYPCLFINGH
+562 
-576 SVIHKEYSG
+576 
-585 DVVCYAADL
+585 
-594 PALKRIS
+594 
-601 GNEVEFVYSSE
+601 
-612 LKRYVL
+612 
-618 SAKQKTTFA
+618 
-627 ENQIREP
+627 
-634 FKLEERSPLYE
+634 
-645 RPQNFD
+645 

>member
-9 ASVALDFDDYYI
+9 ASVALDFDDYCI

-35 LPASHP
+35 LPADHP

-52 VDKESGQAFLIT
+52 TDKESGQAFLIT
-64 NVDEGDVKAKIDL
+64 NIDEGDVKAKIDL

-108 VQDFSGSTAR
+108 VQDFSGSTTR

-134 LPDTYGIAVRFDRKT
+134 LPDTYGIAVRFERKT

-168 EELNLRKRPVRSQTS
+168 EELNLRKRPIRSQSS
-183 EGFATRLY
+183 ESFATRLY

-204 GGKNYVENHEYS
+204 SGKNYVENHEYS

-283 AERGTRLAHRVVQ
+283 AERGTRLTHRVVQ

-362 QDEKGKPTGIL
+362 QDQKGKPIGVL
-373 FMDTEDEATAK
+373 FMDTENEATAK
-384 NILRINHMGL
+384 NIIRINHMGL
-394 AFSNNGSS
+394 AFSNNGSG

-415 ANQWIETWQLTASI
+415 ANQWIETWKLTASI

-443 WNLDSGELKL
+443 WNLDTGELNLDGTFTSVKDNFQVKL
-453 NGSFESSQGN
+453 DGGIFKMLKDNKLRISIGEIDDLGQNSVIVEDPDGDRMTMSANVIKAKGAEGTLAQIGTASVGGTSTVSLLGADGQALTLSAGNG
-463 SKFIFENGLLQ
+463 GLSLGFGTGT
-474 LSESD
+474 SGSI
-479 DFIFKVFNGTGTG
+479 DFIFTSPVLWKENNQINLSANNVNMERMNDIPLQYVKFLNVSEDYYFPCFN
-492 IIHLKS
+492 
-498 PKNGCLSEVSG
+498 
-509 KRYAIFDK
+509 
-517 TDTDDWQRVLSVDY
+517 
-531 NFESKDANISLLGK
+531 
-545 DLSQEGKSK
+545 
-554 SIALGWST
+554 
-562 LESGHYPCLFINGH
+562 
-576 SVIHKEYSG
+576 
-585 DVVCYAADL
+585 AADF
-594 PALKRIS
+594 PTTK
-601 GNEVEFVYSSE
+601 EVTE
-612 LKRYVL
+612 
-618 SAKQKTTFA
+618 
-627 ENQIREP
+627 I
-634 FKLEERSPLYE
+634 
-645 RPQNFD
+645 

>member
-1 MLAYLKNG
+1 MLSYLKNG
-9 ASVALDFDDYYI
+9 TSVALDFDDYYI

-35 LPASHP
+35 LPAGHP

-83 MFLSYTNGSATAMA
+83 MFLSYTNGSATAMT

-149 KRVLLRNPDTMA
+149 KRVLLRNPDNMA

-168 EELNLRKRPVRSQTS
+168 EELNLRKRPVRSQSS

-264 PARFGHLSMEMY
+264 PSRFGHLSMEMY

-373 FMDTEDEATAK
+373 FMDTDNEATAK

-443 WNLDSGELKL
+443 WNLDTGELNLNGVFTSLKGRMKAVLDGGSLSYYIDDALALDLDIGDDPLSKVLLRLNGERTKCQLQANAVHIITQDGKILGRMGVSEGLDGNL
-453 NGSFESSQGN
+453 NGSLYISRDGDAFHGVNLVSDKIMCG
-463 SKFIFENGLLQ
+463 IYLNGYPFAM
-474 LSESD
+474 SAESD
-479 DFIFKVFNGTGTG
+479 
-492 IIHLKS
+492 
-498 PKNGCLSEVSG
+498 PKPNVIC
-509 KRYAIFDK
+509 
-517 TDTDDWQRVLSVDY
+517 
-531 NFESKDANISLLGK
+531 
-545 DLSQEGKSK
+545 K
-554 SIALGWST
+554 SIQFDEYKGKKVSVEYNATIGKNIFV
-562 LESGHYPCLFINGH
+562 LE
-576 SVIHKEYSG
+576 
-585 DVVCYAADL
+585 
-594 PALKRIS
+594 
-601 GNEVEFVYSSE
+601 
-612 LKRYVL
+612 
-618 SAKQKTTFA
+618 
-627 ENQIREP
+627 
-634 FKLEERSPLYE
+634 
-645 RPQNFD
+645 

>member
-52 VDKESGQAFLIT
+52 TDKESGQAFLIT
-64 NVDEGDVKAKIDL
+64 NIDEGDVKAKIDL

-362 QDEKGKPTGIL
+362 QDEKGKPTGVL

-443 WNLDSGELKL
+443 WNLDTGELNL
-453 NGSFESSQGN
+453 NGVFTSLKGRMKAVLDGGSLSYYIDDALALDLDIGDDPLSKVLLRLNGDRTKCQLQANAVHIITQDGKILGRMGVSEGLDGN
-463 SKFIFENGLLQ
+463 LNGNLYISRDGDAFHGVNLVSDKIMCGIY
-474 LSESD
+474 LNGYPFAMSSESD
-479 DFIFKVFNGTGTG
+479 
-492 IIHLKS
+492 
-498 PKNGCLSEVSG
+498 PKPNVIC
-509 KRYAIFDK
+509 
-517 TDTDDWQRVLSVDY
+517 
-531 NFESKDANISLLGK
+531 
-545 DLSQEGKSK
+545 K
-554 SIALGWST
+554 SIQFDEYKDKKVSVEYNATIGKNIFV
-562 LESGHYPCLFINGH
+562 LE
-576 SVIHKEYSG
+576 
-585 DVVCYAADL
+585 
-594 PALKRIS
+594 
-601 GNEVEFVYSSE
+601 
-612 LKRYVL
+612 
-618 SAKQKTTFA
+618 
-627 ENQIREP
+627 
-634 FKLEERSPLYE
+634 
-645 RPQNFD
+645 

>member
-35 LPASHP
+35 LPTDHP
-41 QLPDMMCQLSL
+41 QLPDMICQLSL

-64 NVDEGDVKAKIDL
+64 NIDEGDVKAKIDL

-168 EELNLRKRPVRSQTS
+168 EELNLRKRPVRSQSS
-183 EGFATRLY
+183 ESFATRLY

-236 DDAKKKLSDMAKPA
+236 DDAKKKLSEMAKPA

-264 PARFGHLSMEMY
+264 PTRFGHLSMEMY
-276 QAVTLLD
+276 QAVTLMD

-304 EKNVVT
+304 EKNTVT

-327 AVTNQNSS
+327 AVTNPNSS

-362 QDEKGKPTGIL
+362 QDEKGKPIGVL

-394 AFSNNGSS
+394 AFSNKGSS

-443 WNLDSGELKL
+443 WNLETGELVLDGAFTAVKGDYL
-453 NGSFESSQGN
+453 LKMSAAALELLKSEKRCLRIGDVPGDFGGGLEVASPLDDVNTRTLVSNSSVNIFSDEEIAASLRGDIN
-463 SKFIFENGLLQ
+463 ETGMLLLRSKKSQDIGVLMGLLDGINMG
-474 LSESD
+474 LSIYGGNPVIRLGGMNVLEKQGD
-479 DFIFKVFNGTGTG
+479 KINLGCTHIQNLNLMWYRLEDYGITVLGTPDTVKALNATEVK
-492 IIHLKS
+492 LK
-498 PKNGCLSEVSG
+498 
-509 KRYAIFDK
+509 
-517 TDTDDWQRVLSVDY
+517 
-531 NFESKDANISLLGK
+531 
-545 DLSQEGKSK
+545 
-554 SIALGWST
+554 
-562 LESGHYPCLFINGH
+562 
-576 SVIHKEYSG
+576 
-585 DVVCYAADL
+585 
-594 PALKRIS
+594 
-601 GNEVEFVYSSE
+601 
-612 LKRYVL
+612 
-618 SAKQKTTFA
+618 
-627 ENQIREP
+627 
-634 FKLEERSPLYE
+634 
-645 RPQNFD
+645 

>member
-64 NVDEGDVKAKIDL
+64 NIDEGDVKAKIDL

-168 EELNLRKRPVRSQTS
+168 EELNLRKRPVRSQSS
-183 EGFATRLY
+183 ESFATRLY

-362 QDEKGKPTGIL
+362 QDEKGKPTGVL

-443 WNLDSGELKL
+443 WNLDTGELNL
-453 NGSFESSQGN
+453 NGVFTSLKGRMKAVLDGGSLSYYIDDALALDLDIGDDPLSKVLLRLNGDRTKCQLQANAVHIITQDGKILGRMGVSEGLDGN
-463 SKFIFENGLLQ
+463 LNGNLYISRDGDAFHGVNLVSDKIMCGIY
-474 LSESD
+474 LNGYPFAMSSESD
-479 DFIFKVFNGTGTG
+479 
-492 IIHLKS
+492 
-498 PKNGCLSEVSG
+498 PKPNVIC
-509 KRYAIFDK
+509 
-517 TDTDDWQRVLSVDY
+517 
-531 NFESKDANISLLGK
+531 
-545 DLSQEGKSK
+545 K
-554 SIALGWST
+554 SIQFDEYKDKKVSVEYNAAIGKNIFV
-562 LESGHYPCLFINGH
+562 LE
-576 SVIHKEYSG
+576 
-585 DVVCYAADL
+585 
-594 PALKRIS
+594 
-601 GNEVEFVYSSE
+601 
-612 LKRYVL
+612 
-618 SAKQKTTFA
+618 
-627 ENQIREP
+627 
-634 FKLEERSPLYE
+634 
-645 RPQNFD
+645 

>member
-35 LPASHP
+35 LPADHP

-52 VDKESGQAFLIT
+52 TDKESGQAFLIT
-64 NVDEGDVKAKIDL
+64 NIDEGDVKAKIDL

-83 MFLSYTNGSATAMA
+83 MFLSYTNGSATALA
-97 TAQQVLPSGWS
+97 TAQQVLPAGWS

-183 EGFATRLY
+183 ESFATRLY

-204 GGKNYVENHEYS
+204 SGKNYVENHEYS

-236 DDAKKKLSDMAKPA
+236 DDAKKKLSEMAKPA

-276 QAVTLLD
+276 QAVTLMD

-327 AVTNQNSS
+327 AVTNPNSS

-362 QDEKGKPTGIL
+362 QDEKGKPIGVL

-384 NILRINHMGL
+384 NIIRINHMGL
-394 AFSNNGSS
+394 AFSNKGSS

-443 WNLDSGELKL
+443 WNLDTGELNLNGVFKNEDEEGFSVMMDAGQFDMYYKDTLVGRVGTTSSNSVGGSAQYYSFEKQNGQAKYSSRSDHFGHHVNREGTIQSLGSLTNFGYGGGLSLFSLNMAHGMMMNFRESQEPEISLDKKIVAESRDGKL
-453 NGSFESSQGN
+453 NVYAE
-463 SKFIFENGLLQ
+463 KINGKEIGWILLQ
-474 LSESD
+474 D
-479 DFIFKVFNGTGTG
+479 YG
-492 IIHLKS
+492 I
-498 PKNGCLSEVSG
+498 
-509 KRYAIFDK
+509 
-517 TDTDDWQRVLSVDY
+517 
-531 NFESKDANISLLGK
+531 
-545 DLSQEGKSK
+545 
-554 SIALGWST
+554 
-562 LESGHYPCLFINGH
+562 
-576 SVIHKEYSG
+576 
-585 DVVCYAADL
+585 
-594 PALKRIS
+594 
-601 GNEVEFVYSSE
+601 
-612 LKRYVL
+612 YVL
-618 SAKQKTTFA
+618 GSTDASAFSGVP
-627 ENQIREP
+627 IRE
-634 FKLEERSPLYE
+634 EEVAP
-645 RPQNFD
+645 

>member
-1 MLAYLKNG
+1 MLSYLKNG
-9 ASVALDFDDYYI
+9 TSVALDFDDYYI

-35 LPASHP
+35 LPAGHP
-41 QLPDMMCQLSL
+41 QLLDMMCQLSL

-83 MFLSYTNGSATAMA
+83 MFLSYTNGSATALA
-97 TAQQVLPSGWS
+97 TAQQVPPSGWS
-108 VQDFSGSTAR
+108 VQDFSGSTTR

-149 KRVLLRNPDTMA
+149 KRVLLRNPDNMA

-168 EELNLRKRPVRSQTS
+168 EELNLRKRPVRSQSS
-183 EGFATRLY
+183 ESFATRFY

-204 GGKNYVENHEYS
+204 GGKNYVENHKYS

-327 AVTNQNSS
+327 AVTNPNSS

-362 QDEKGKPTGIL
+362 QDEKGKPTGVL

-443 WNLDSGELKL
+443 WNLDTGELNL
-453 NGSFESSQGN
+453 NGVFTSLKGRMKAVLDGGSLSYYIDDALALDLDIGDDPL
-463 SKFIFENGLLQ
+463 SKVLLRLNGDRTKCQLQANGVYLVTQDGKVLGRMGVSEELNGNGLTGY
-474 LSESD
+474 LSISRDGEAGHGIELISNSA
-479 DFIFKVFNGTGTG
+479 FTSIYVNG
-492 IIHLKS
+492 
-498 PKNGCLSEVSG
+498 
-509 KRYAIFDK
+509 
-517 TDTDDWQRVLSVDY
+517 
-531 NFESKDANISLLGK
+531 
-545 DLSQEGKSK
+545 
-554 SIALGWST
+554 
-562 LESGHYPCLFINGH
+562 YP
-576 SVIHKEYSG
+576 V
-585 DVVCYAADL
+585 A
-594 PALKRIS
+594 
-601 GNEVEFVYSSE
+601 
-612 LKRYVL
+612 L
-618 SAKQKTTFA
+618 SAEDRKPSITCGGIQFDTFKGKKVSIEYNA
-627 ENQIREP
+627 AIGKNI
-634 FKLEERSPLYE
+634 FVLE
-645 RPQNFD
+645 

>member
-9 ASVALDFDDYYI
+9 ASVALNFDDYYI

-35 LPASHP
+35 LPADHP

-52 VDKESGQAFLIT
+52 TDKESGQAFLIT
-64 NVDEGDVKAKIDL
+64 NIDEGDVKAKIDL

-83 MFLSYTNGSATAMA
+83 MFLSYTNGSTTALA
-97 TAQQVLPSGWS
+97 TAQQVLPAGWS

-126 TALEILQK
+126 TALEILQQ

-149 KRVLLRNPDTMA
+149 KRVLLRNPDAMA

-183 EGFATRLY
+183 ESFATRLY

-204 GGKNYVENHEYS
+204 SGKNYVENHEYS

-236 DDAKKKLSDMAKPA
+236 DDAKKKLSEMAKPA

-276 QAVTLLD
+276 QAVTLMD

-327 AVTNQNSS
+327 AVTNPNSS
-335 FQQQLAANLQGVAQ
+335 FQQQLASNLQGVAQ

-362 QDEKGKPTGIL
+362 QDEKGKPIGVL

-394 AFSNNGSS
+394 AFSNKGSS
-402 GPWTQAITIDGGL
+402 GPWTQAISIDGGL

-443 WNLDSGELKL
+443 WNLETGELVLDGIFTAVKGDYL
-453 NGSFESSQGN
+453 LKMSAAALELLKRGKRCLRIGDVAGNAGGGLEVTSPLDDVNTRTLVNHSSVNIFSDKEIVASLSGDIN
-463 SKFIFENGLLQ
+463 ETGMLLLHSKKSQDIGVLMGLLDGINMG
-474 LSESD
+474 LSIYGGNPVIRLGGMNVLEKQGD
-479 DFIFKVFNGTGTG
+479 KINLGCTHIQNLNLMWYRLEDYGITVLGTPDTVKALNATEVK
-492 IIHLKS
+492 LK
-498 PKNGCLSEVSG
+498 
-509 KRYAIFDK
+509 
-517 TDTDDWQRVLSVDY
+517 
-531 NFESKDANISLLGK
+531 
-545 DLSQEGKSK
+545 
-554 SIALGWST
+554 
-562 LESGHYPCLFINGH
+562 
-576 SVIHKEYSG
+576 
-585 DVVCYAADL
+585 
-594 PALKRIS
+594 
-601 GNEVEFVYSSE
+601 
-612 LKRYVL
+612 
-618 SAKQKTTFA
+618 
-627 ENQIREP
+627 
-634 FKLEERSPLYE
+634 
-645 RPQNFD
+645 

>member
-1 MLAYLKNG
+1 
-9 ASVALDFDDYYI
+9 
-21 QEEWFGADDTLAFT
+21 
-35 LPASHP
+35 
-41 QLPDMMCQLSL
+41 
-52 VDKESGQAFLIT
+52 
-64 NVDEGDVKAKIDL
+64 
-77 DEFREQ
+77 
-83 MFLSYTNGSATAMA
+83 
-97 TAQQVLPSGWS
+97 
-108 VQDFSGSTAR
+108 
-118 RTIEAEGA
+118 
-126 TALEILQK
+126 
-134 LPDTYGIAVRFDRKT
+134 
-149 KRVLLRNPDTMA
+149 MA

-183 EGFATRLY
+183 ESFATRLY

-204 GGKNYVENHEYS
+204 SGKNYVENHEYS

-276 QAVTLLD
+276 QAVTLMD

-327 AVTNQNSS
+327 AVTNPNSS
-335 FQQQLAANLQGVAQ
+335 FQQQLASNLQGVAQ

-362 QDEKGKPTGIL
+362 QDEKGKPNGIL

-394 AFSNNGSS
+394 AFSNKGSS

-443 WNLDSGELKL
+443 WNLETGELVLDGAFTAVK
-453 NGSFESSQGN
+453 GN
-463 SKFIFENGLLQ
+463 YLLKMSAAA
-474 LSESD
+474 LEL
-479 DFIFKVFNGTGTG
+479 
-492 IIHLKS
+492 LK
-498 PKNGCLSEVSG
+498 SG
-509 KRYAIFDK
+509 KRCLRIGDVAGDAGGGLEV
-517 TDTDDWQRVLSVDY
+517 TSPLDDVNTRTLVRNSSVDI
-531 NFESKDANISLLGK
+531 FSDKEIVASL
-545 DLSQEGKSK
+545 
-554 SIALGWST
+554 
-562 LESGHYPCLFINGH
+562 
-576 SVIHKEYSG
+576 SG
-585 DVVCYAADL
+585 DINETGMLLLSSKKSQDISVLMGLLDGINMGLSIYGGNPVIRLGGMNVLEKQGDKINLGCTHIQNLNLIWYRLEDYGITVL
-594 PALKRIS
+594 GTPDTVKAL
-601 GNEVEFVYSSE
+601 NATEVK
-612 LKRYVL
+612 LK
-618 SAKQKTTFA
+618 
-627 ENQIREP
+627 
-634 FKLEERSPLYE
+634 
-645 RPQNFD
+645 

>member
-35 LPASHP
+35 LPADHP

-52 VDKESGQAFLIT
+52 TDKESGQAFLIT
-64 NVDEGDVKAKIDL
+64 NIDEGDVKAKIDL

-83 MFLSYTNGSATAMA
+83 MFLSYTNGSTTALA
-97 TAQQVLPSGWS
+97 TAQQVLPAGWS

-204 GGKNYVENHEYS
+204 SGKNYVENHEYS

-276 QAVTLLD
+276 QAVTLMD

-327 AVTNQNSS
+327 AVTNPNSS
-335 FQQQLAANLQGVAQ
+335 FQQQLASNLQGVAQ

-362 QDEKGKPTGIL
+362 QDEKGKPIGVL
-373 FMDTEDEATAK
+373 FMDTDNEATAK
-384 NILRINHMGL
+384 NIIRINHMGL
-394 AFSNNGSS
+394 AFSNKGSS

-443 WNLDSGELKL
+443 WNLETGELVLDGTFTAVK
-453 NGSFESSQGN
+453 GDY
-463 SKFIFENGLLQ
+463 LLKMSAAA
-474 LSESD
+474 LEL
-479 DFIFKVFNGTGTG
+479 
-492 IIHLKS
+492 LK
-498 PKNGCLSEVSG
+498 SG
-509 KRYAIFDK
+509 KRCLRIGDVAGDVGGGLEVTSPLDDVNTRTSVSHSRVDIFSN
-517 TDTDDWQRVLSVDY
+517 REIL
-531 NFESKDANISLLGK
+531 ASL
-545 DLSQEGKSK
+545 
-554 SIALGWST
+554 
-562 LESGHYPCLFINGH
+562 
-576 SVIHKEYSG
+576 SG
-585 DVVCYAADL
+585 DINETGMLLLRSKKSQDIGVLMGLLDGINMGLSIYGGNPVIRLGGMNVLEKQGDKINLGCTHIQNLNLMWYRLEDYGITVL
-594 PALKRIS
+594 GTPDTVKAL
-601 GNEVEFVYSSE
+601 NATEVK
-612 LKRYVL
+612 LK
-618 SAKQKTTFA
+618 
-627 ENQIREP
+627 
-634 FKLEERSPLYE
+634 
-645 RPQNFD
+645 

>member
-35 LPASHP
+35 LPADHP

-52 VDKESGQAFLIT
+52 TDKESGQAFLIT
-64 NVDEGDVKAKIDL
+64 NIDEGDVKAKIDL

-83 MFLSYTNGSATAMA
+83 MFLSYTNGSATALA
-97 TAQQVLPSGWS
+97 TAQQVLPAGWS

-134 LPDTYGIAVRFDRKT
+134 LPDTYGIAVRFDRRT
-149 KRVLLRNPDTMA
+149 KRVLLRNPDAMA

-183 EGFATRLY
+183 ESFATRLY

-204 GGKNYVENHEYS
+204 SGKNYVENHEYS

-236 DDAKKKLSDMAKPA
+236 DDAKKKLSEMAKPA

-264 PARFGHLSMEMY
+264 PTRFGHLSMEMY
-276 QAVTLLD
+276 QAVTLMD
-283 AERGTRLAHRVVQ
+283 AEHGTRLAHRVVQ

-327 AVTNQNSS
+327 AVTNPNSS

-362 QDEKGKPTGIL
+362 QDEKGKPIGVL
-373 FMDTEDEATAK
+373 FMDTDNEATAK
-384 NILRINHMGL
+384 NIIRINHMGL
-394 AFSNNGSS
+394 AFSNKGSS

-443 WNLDSGELKL
+443 WNLETGELNL
-453 NGSFESSQGN
+453 NGIFTSRKGRMKAVLDGGSLSYYIDDALALDLDIGDDPLSKVLLRLNGDRTKCQLQANAVHVIKADGKILGRMGVSQDLDGGVTGN
-463 SKFIFENGLLQ
+463 LYISRDG
-474 LSESD
+474 ESD
-479 DFIFKVFNGTGTG
+479 HGIQLISNLAFTSIYVNGF
-492 IIHLKS
+492 
-498 PKNGCLSEVSG
+498 PV
-509 KRYAIFDK
+509 
-517 TDTDDWQRVLSVDY
+517 VLSSNDGKPDVLCKDIQFDSFKGRKVSVEY
-531 NFESKDANISLLGK
+531 NATIGKNIFV
-545 DLSQEGKSK
+545 
-554 SIALGWST
+554 
-562 LESGHYPCLFINGH
+562 LE
-576 SVIHKEYSG
+576 
-585 DVVCYAADL
+585 
-594 PALKRIS
+594 
-601 GNEVEFVYSSE
+601 
-612 LKRYVL
+612 
-618 SAKQKTTFA
+618 
-627 ENQIREP
+627 
-634 FKLEERSPLYE
+634 
-645 RPQNFD
+645 

>member
-52 VDKESGQAFLIT
+52 TDKESGQAFLIT
-64 NVDEGDVKAKIDL
+64 NIDEGDVKAKIDL

-149 KRVLLRNPDTMA
+149 KRVLLRNPDNMA

-183 EGFATRLY
+183 ESFATRLY

-264 PARFGHLSMEMY
+264 PARFGHLSMAMY

-283 AERGTRLAHRVVQ
+283 AERGTRLTHRVVQ

-327 AVTNQNSS
+327 AVTNPNSS

-362 QDEKGKPTGIL
+362 QDEKGKPTGVL

-443 WNLDSGELKL
+443 WNLDTGELNL
-453 NGSFESSQGN
+453 NGVFTSLKGRMKAVLDGGSLSYYIDDALALDLDIGDDPLSKVLLRLNGDRTKCQLQANAVHIITQDGKILGRMGVSEGLDGN
-463 SKFIFENGLLQ
+463 LNGNLYISRDGDAFHGVNLVSDKIMCGIY
-474 LSESD
+474 LNGYPFAMSSESD
-479 DFIFKVFNGTGTG
+479 PKPNVIC
-492 IIHLKS
+492 KS
-498 PKNGCLSEVSG
+498 
-509 KRYAIFDK
+509 IQFDK
-517 TDTDDWQRVLSVDY
+517 YKDKKVSVEYNATIGKNIFVL
-531 NFESKDANISLLGK
+531 E
-545 DLSQEGKSK
+545 
-554 SIALGWST
+554 
-562 LESGHYPCLFINGH
+562 
-576 SVIHKEYSG
+576 
-585 DVVCYAADL
+585 
-594 PALKRIS
+594 
-601 GNEVEFVYSSE
+601 
-612 LKRYVL
+612 
-618 SAKQKTTFA
+618 
-627 ENQIREP
+627 
-634 FKLEERSPLYE
+634 
-645 RPQNFD
+645 